1 MRQWFRVD
9 EIAAAAQGELPGT
22 VRGLNLIIARDGW
35 RASPHCRKGDARGFE
50 YHVSLL
56 PKPVQIRLQAEP
68 LPLPEAAESQLWQ
81 AFNSLPD
88 THKAEAAKRL
98 AALETLAGLRSS
110 GMAETAAGRRAA
122 RDSGV
127 SLATLYNW
135 RSMVSG
141 LSRADWLAALAPNHG
156 GGRKRSACDPDAYAV
171 IKSDFLRPEEPT
183 FTACYRRLEKLA
195 KASGWVLPEAAALRR
210 HLDKD
215 VPRAV
220 QVMLRQGRDAA
231 RTLYPAQTRTR
242 AHFRAMAGVNMDGH
256 KFDVF
261 VKTADG
267 RVIRPMLVGIQDL
280 YSGKILA
287 WRLAES
293 ENKDMVRLVIGDMVE
308 RHGIPDAI
316 WLDNGRAFASKW
328 ITGGVANRFRF
339 KVKDEDPQGLL
350 TALGVKVHWTT
361 PYSGQSKPIERAW
374 GELAQITRH
383 PFCAGAHTGNA
394 PDAKPENYGSRAVD
408 FTAFKAFVDQEVLE
422 HNARPGRDT
431 ETANGR
437 SFDETFAASIADPA
451 TIVAWPTSA
460 QKALWL
466 MAAERIRTSKA
477 NGEIAFMGNRYWD
490 SKLTGHAGQYVTVR
504 FDPDRLME
512 PLRVYDG
519 QGKFLCAA
527 AAIAR
532 TGFDDVDAARSHAR
546 NRKAYVNAV
555 KAQADLHARLSAEE
569 LARLYASGAEA
580 LSPKT
585 EKPAVTRLAG
595 LPANEKDPDWGDDE
609 ERAFSRGLRI
619 VASR

>member
-1 MRQWFRVD
+1 MRHWFRPD
-9 EIAAAAQGELPGT
+9 EIAAAGQGELPGT
-22 VRGLNLIIARDGW
+22 VRGLNLVIERDGW
-35 RASPHCRKGDARGFE
+35 RATPHCRKAAGRGFE

-81 AFNSLPD
+81 AFNSLKEA
-88 THKAEAAKRL
+88 HRAEAAKRL
-98 AALETLAGLRSS
+98 SALETLAGLRSS

-122 RDSGV
+122 RECGV

-135 RSMVSG
+135 RSMVAG
-141 LSRADWLAALAPNHG
+141 LRRADWLAALAPNHG
-156 GGRKRSACDPDAYAV
+156 GGRSRADCDPDAYAV
-171 IKSDFLRPEEPT
+171 IKSDFLRFGEPS
-183 FTACYRRLEKLA
+183 FSSCYRRLEKLA
-195 KASGWVLPEAAALRR
+195 KARGWVLPKEAALRR

-215 VPRAV
+215 VPKAV

-231 RTLYPAQTRTR
+231 KVLYPAQTRTR

-267 RVIRPMLVGIQDL
+267 RVIRPMLAGIQDL
-280 YSGKILA
+280 YSGKVLA

-374 GELAQITRH
+374 RDLCDAIAKH
-383 PFCAGAHTGNA
+383 PFCAGAYTGNA

-408 FTAFKAFVDQEVLE
+408 FAAFKAFVDQEVLE
-422 HNARPGRDT
+422 HNARGGRRS
-431 ETANGR
+431 EVAAGR

-466 MAAERIRTSKA
+466 LAAERIRTAKG

-490 SKLTGHAGQYVTVR
+490 SKLTGHAGQHVTVR

-519 QGKFLCAA
+519 QDRFLCAA

-595 LPANEKDPDWGDDE
+595 LPAADPDWGDDE
-609 ERAFSRGLRI
+609 ERAFARGLRI